1 MLKILALAAMQ
12 VSVPSPQTA
21 DPRVE
26 VAFNEAVAPC
36 RLGIEKMKAGDE
48 EWLMRY
54 LNKLTDRNKARQQ
67 AQVCAVYYAGF
78 AHAYEDVTK

>member
-12 VSVPSPQTA
+12 VSVPTA
-21 DPRVE
+21 PTVDPRIEMAFQE
-26 VAFNEAVAPC
+26 VLGPC
-36 RLGIEKMKAGDE
+36 RLGVEKMKAGDS

-54 LNKLTDRNKARQQ
+54 LNKLTDRNEARQQ